1 MRWPARS
8 GRPAFSTGMQPCS
21 RLGPGTMIPYLRQI
35 RAVARWTSFD
45 TSTPDGRSDERY
57 RRIVLTTASSMAV
70 RAVGL
75 LAGLVTVPLLLGH
88 LGKEQYGLWTAITSI
103 VTWATLF
110 DLGLSSGLVNLVA
123 RAHGREDPV
132 AGREAFAT
140 AFVSLVAVAGILA
153 VLLAVTLPLVPWSSF
168 LGAQGVLPDDVVRW
182 SVAAALG
189 AFLIGLPLG
198 TVPQVYAGYQKT
210 YVVNAFNLLGSIL
223 GLAVLVWAVV
233 VGASMPILVL
243 SLAAGGLLASSLAL
257 AYAREALPW
266 IRVRFTHVS
275 RDALRALTARSIP
288 IFLFQLGALAVN
300 ETQVIILARQS
311 GLSTVTDYAVAFR
324 LYAVIASL
332 IQLGTAS
339 FVPPLREAHERG
351 DRAWALRAFRNLQV
365 IRMTLAV
372 LGGLGLVVL
381 GNLVL
386 RVWLGRMDMTFG
398 PSVWAPFA
406 VLLLASVWGAAY
418 SEFLWIMDRLWPL
431 VGMVLMNGAITIGMT
446 WWLAPTYGVTGA
458 VVATTVFT
466 VGVAS
471 WALPLMARPLLR
483 SRAEPG

>member
-1 MRWPARS
+1 
-8 GRPAFSTGMQPCS
+8 
-21 RLGPGTMIPYLRQI
+21 MIPYLRQI
-35 RAVARWTSFD
+35 RAVARWTPFD
-45 TSTPDGRSDERY
+45 TSTPEGRSDERY

-75 LAGLVTVPLLLGH
+75 VAGLVTVPLLLGY

-123 RAHGREDPV
+123 RAHGREDE
-132 AGREAFAT
+132 AGAREAFAT
-140 AFVSLVAVAGILA
+140 ALVT
-153 VLLAVTLPLVPWSSF
+153 LLAVSAALIVLVAATLPLVPWAFF
-168 LGAQGVLPDDVVRW
+168 LGAQGILPDDVVRW
-182 SVAAALG
+182 SVAAALA
-189 AFLIGLPLG
+189 AFLMGLPLG

-210 YVVNAFNLLGSIL
+210 YVVNAFNLIGTVL
-223 GLAVLVWAVV
+223 GLAALVWAVV
-233 VGASMPILVL
+233 GRASMPILVL
-243 SLAAGGLLASSLAL
+243 SLSAGGLLASSLAL
-257 AYAREALPW
+257 VYARKALPW
-266 IRVRFTHVS
+266 IQFRIAHVS
-275 RDALRALTARSIP
+275 REALRALTARSIP

-300 ETQVIILARQS
+300 ETQVIILARRS

-339 FVPPLREAHERG
+339 FVPPLREASERG

-365 IRMTLAV
+365 IRMALAG

-386 RVWLGRMDMTFG
+386 RVWLGRADMAFG
-398 PSVWAPFA
+398 PSLWVPLA
-406 VLLLASVWGAAY
+406 VLLLASVWGTAY

-431 VGMVLMNGAITIGMT
+431 VGMVLMNGAITIGTT
-446 WWLAPTYGVTGA
+446 WWLAPAYGVTGA
-458 VVATTVFT
+458 VLATTVFT

-483 SRAEPG
+483 SRAEQG